1 MGFNALKVIMDAQKN
16 AYALVKMF
24 SMLFKSSNT
33 DHVKTFIHLI
43 QKLSDDKQTLVRV
56 KSKNVIVPAGRT
68 VQVPCIENIGSVKEI
83 KVLLFQ

>member
-33 DHVKTFIHLI
+33 GHVKTFIHLI

-68 VQVPCIENIGSVKEI
+68 VQVPCIENIGSVKVI

>member
-1 MGFNALKVIMDAQKN
+1 MDAQKN

-68 VQVPCIENIGSVKEI
+68 VQVPCIEKIGSVKVI